1 MKKIGKIRKLTS
13 DDEVLRLKRLEELK
27 KTQAVINKI
36 LNKNLLFVLVTLMIS
51 VSFSCRSTKKGCN
64 GKGSWYG
71 NRNLS
76 LHSDTII
83 IDSINNIN
91 TYAICKLH

>member
-36 LNKNLLFVLVTLMIS
+36 
-51 VSFSCRSTKKGCN
+51 
-64 GKGSWYG
+64 
-71 NRNLS
+71 
-76 LHSDTII
+76 
-83 IDSINNIN
+83 
-91 TYAICKLH
+91 KL